1 MNVVKPS
8 SLTSTSRV
16 DIREIFVRTGCLK
29 RLYPLLK
36 CPFPFWSNISIVLH
50 ICTCFFSPPDMPH
63 TVYCIHVL
71 TIQTVSLALLY
82 VLVCDSLHAFVL
94 LFFFNHLRLRYEL
107 FLKITVLFFLGG
119 RDGLIFIEVEVNAW
133 WLIRYI
139 SKQLW

>member
-8 SLTSTSRV
+8 SLTPTSRV

-50 ICTCFFSPPDMPH
+50 LCTCFFFPPDMPH

-82 VLVCDSLHAFVL
+82 VLVCVSLHAFVL
-94 LFFFNHLRLRYEL
+94 FFFQPYETAIWT
-107 FLKITVLFFLGG
+107 FSKNNSSFFLGG

>member
-8 SLTSTSRV
+8 SLTPTSRV

-71 TIQTVSLALLY
+71 TIQTVSLALYCMYLY
-82 VLVCDSLHAFVL
+82 VLVSMHLFI
-94 LFFFNHLRLRYEL
+94 FFFNHLRLRYEL
-107 FLKITVLFFLGG
+107 FLKTSSFFFKGVGMGYFLLKWKWMH
-119 RDGLIFIEVEVNAW
+119 DG
-133 WLIRYI
+133 
-139 SKQLW
+139 

>member
-36 CPFPFWSNISIVLH
+36 CPFPFWSNISIVLQF
-50 ICTCFFSPPDMPH
+50 CTCFFFPPDMPH

-82 VLVCDSLHAFVL
+82 VLVCVSLHAFVL
-94 LFFFNHLRLRYEL
+94 FFFQPRYEL
-107 FLKITVLFFLGG
+107 FLKTTVLFFLGG
-119 RDGLIFIEVEVNAW
+119 RDGLISIEVEVNAW
-133 WLIRYI
+133 WLIRNI

>member
-8 SLTSTSRV
+8 SLTPTSRV

-50 ICTCFFSPPDMPH
+50 LCTCFFSTRHASYCVLYSRLNH
-63 TVYCIHVL
+63 TNCVFSLIVCTCMCQSPCICF
-71 TIQTVSLALLY
+71 I
-82 VLVCDSLHAFVL
+82 
-94 LFFFNHLRLRYEL
+94 FFFNHLRLRYEL
-107 FLKITVLFFLGG
+107 FLKTTVLFFLGG

>member
-36 CPFPFWSNISIVLH
+36 CPFPFWSNISIVLQF
-50 ICTCFFSPPDMPH
+50 CTCFFFPPDMPH

-71 TIQTVSLALLY
+71 TIQTVSLALYCMYLY
-82 VLVCDSLHAFVL
+82 VLVSMHLFI
-94 LFFFNHLRLRYEL
+94 FFFNHLRLRYEL
-107 FLKITVLFFLGG
+107 FLKTTVLFFLGG

>member
-8 SLTSTSRV
+8 SLTPTSRV

-36 CPFPFWSNISIVLH
+36 CPFPFWSNISIVLQF
-50 ICTCFFSPPDMPH
+50 CTCFFFPPDMPH

-82 VLVCDSLHAFVL
+82 VLVCVSLHAFVL
-94 LFFFNHLRLRYEL
+94 FFFQPRYEL
-107 FLKITVLFFLGG
+107 FLKTTVLFFLGG
-119 RDGLIFIEVEVNAW
+119 RDGLISIEVEVNAW
-133 WLIRYI
+133 WLIRNI